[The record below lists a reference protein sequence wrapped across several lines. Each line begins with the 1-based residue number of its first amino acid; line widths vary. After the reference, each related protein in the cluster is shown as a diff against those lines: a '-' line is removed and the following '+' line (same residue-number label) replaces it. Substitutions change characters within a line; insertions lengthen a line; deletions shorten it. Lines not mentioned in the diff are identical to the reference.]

1 MFLQLWGGPANLREQ
16 SHGLYSSMSP
26 AIHAIPRHRTSET
39 TPKAGQGVWETA
51 RKLTSFPYIF
61 VFVQSLSCV
70 QLFVTPWSA
79 AHQASLSFTIS
90 QSLLKLLSIDSMMP
104 SNHLILCGP
113 LLLLPSIFPNIRV
126 FSNESAHHIR

>member
-51 RKLTSFPYIF
+51 WKLTSFPYIF

-70 QLFVTPWSA
+70 HLFVTPWSA
-79 AHQASLSFTIS
+79 AHQASLSLTVS
-90 QSLLKLLSIDSMMP
+90 RSLLKLLSIKSMMP
-104 SNHLILCGP
+104 SNHFILCCP
-113 LLLLPSIFPNIRV
+113 LLLLSSIVSNIRV
-126 FSNESAHHIR
+126 CSNKSAVCIR

>member
-1 MFLQLWGGPANLREQ
+1 MFLQLWGGRANVREQ
-16 SHGLYSSMSP
+16 SHGLQLHVTSDP
-26 AIHAIPRHRTSET
+26 AIPRHRTSET

-51 RKLTSFPYIF
+51 WKLTSFPYIF

-70 QLFVTPWSA
+70 HLFVTPWSA

-90 QSLLKLLSIDSMMP
+90 QSMLKLLSIDSMMP
-104 SNHLILCGP
+104 SNHFILCGL

-126 FSNESAHHIR
+126 FSNELACHIR

>member
-1 MFLQLWGGPANLREQ
+1 MG
-16 SHGLYSSMSP
+16 YSSMSP
-26 AIHAIPRHRTSET
+26 AIHAIPRHQTSET

-51 RKLTSFPYIF
+51 WKLTSFPYIF

-70 QLFVTPWSA
+70 HLFVTPWSA

-90 QSLLKLLSIDSMMP
+90 QSMLKLLSIDSMMP
-104 SNHLILCGP
+104 SNHFILCGL

-126 FSNESAHHIR
+126 FSNESALLIR

>member
-1 MFLQLWGGPANLREQ
+1 MFLQLWGGRANVREQ

-51 RKLTSFPYIF
+51 WKLTSFPYIF

-70 QLFVTPWSA
+70 HLFVTPWSA
-79 AHQASLSFTIS
+79 ARQASLSFTIS
-90 QSLLKLLSIDSMMP
+90 QSMLKLLSIDSMMP
-104 SNHLILCGP
+104 SNHFILCGL

-126 FSNESAHHIR
+126 FSNELACHIR